1 MSINKG
7 NVFSSKNLCEY
18 MLSSL
23 PKEASPHLRDSYD
36 AVALLSHACMLTVGF
51 RLEGLGEDH
60 KNEEASSDSGDPQPL
75 PPQWNITTTS
85 NYAFRYAHAQSALHY
100 ILKVSR
106 LGSKAIIN
114 ALAIV
119 PDADEKVYTLEIAV
133 KDFLSPS
140 NFPFNL
146 PSLQNEASPTHSGQG
161 DDEEGL
167 QANQNKL
174 SACFISAG
182 RIADLGAMLKFQ
194 IIQKL
199 APSLHKEGYEESAH
213 AASSTTPSQQQ
224 QQPPRQPP
232 PERGDPRPAY
242 DPLRDSDPT
251 FPPSA
256 QPHPF
261 NDPLA
266 EAPPRRPYP
275 AGDFPPPGFE
285 DEYEM
290 NRPPHHMPG
299 GLGGGGG
306 RRPLN
311 IGERDLYPPGM
322 GPHDPLRG
330 PGGGGFGGI
339 GGGGMHPTF
348 DDPLFG
354 GNGGGGGGGGVGGY
368 GGRAPPGARYDPVGP
383 GDGPP
388 DLRGGGRFPGGGGM
402 GGRPP
407 NPFGG
412 FGGGDFI

>member
-23 PKEASPHLRDSYD
+23 PKGVSPELRDPYD
-36 AVALLSHACMLTVGF
+36 AVALLSHACMLAVGF

-60 KNEEASSDSGDPQPL
+60 KTEEASSDPSEPQPL
-75 PPQWNITTTS
+75 PPQWNITTTF
-85 NYAFRYAHAQSALHY
+85 NYAFRYAHTQSSLHY

-114 ALAIV
+114 GLAIV
-119 PDADEKVYTLEIAV
+119 SDADEKVHSLEIAI

-140 NFPFNL
+140 NFPF
-146 PSLQNEASPTHSGQG
+146 SLSSIQNDTSTADPGHG
-161 DDEEGL
+161 DEDQV
-167 QANQNKL
+167 QANANKL

-182 RIADLGAMLKFQ
+182 RIADLGGMLKFQ

-213 AASSTTPSQQQ
+213 AASHASSTTPSE
-224 QQPPRQPP
+224 PTSRQPP

-242 DPLRDSDPT
+242 DPLRDDPT
-251 FPPSA
+251 LPPYA

-266 EAPPRRPYP
+266 EGPPRRPYP

-285 DEYEM
+285 DEYEI

-299 GLGGGGG
+299 GLGGG

-330 PGGGGFGGI
+330 PGGGFGGI
-339 GGGGMHPTF
+339 GGGAMGGGGMHPTF
-348 DDPLFG
+348 DDPLFRG
-354 GNGGGGGGGGVGGY
+354 EGGGGGVGGY

-388 DLRGGGRFPGGGGM
+388 NLRGGGRFPDGGAGGM

>member
-23 PKEASPHLRDSYD
+23 PKGASPHLRNPYD
-36 AVALLSHACMLTVGF
+36 AVALLSHGCMLAVGF

-60 KNEEASSDSGDPQPL
+60 GIGKRPSSHSSHPSVLTLNATEASSDPGEPKPL
-75 PPQWNITTTS
+75 PEQWNTTTTS
-85 NYAFRYAHAQSALHY
+85 NYAFRYAHTQSSLHH
-100 ILKVSR
+100 ILKISR

-114 ALAIV
+114 GLALV
-119 PDADEKVYTLEIAV
+119 PDADEKAHTLEIAV

-140 NFPFNL
+140 NFPFTL
-146 PSLQNEASPTHSGQG
+146 SSPHTSTIDTDHVDEAQENENRLTS
-161 DDEEGL
+161 
-167 QANQNKL
+167 
-174 SACFISAG
+174 CFISAG
-182 RIADLGAMLKFQ
+182 RIADLGSMLKFQ

-199 APSLHKEGYEESAH
+199 APGIRKEGYEESAH
-213 AASSTTPSQQQ
+213 AASHSPSTTPPSESQNQR
-224 QQPPRQPP
+224 QQPPP

-242 DPLRDSDPT
+242 DPLRDDPT
-251 FPPSA
+251 LPPAA
-256 QPHPF
+256 QPHPYH
-261 NDPLA
+261 DPLA
-266 EAPPRRPYP
+266 EGPARRPYP

-290 NRPPHHMPG
+290 NRPPHHMP
-299 GLGGGGG
+299 GG

-348 DDPLFG
+348 DDPLFRG
-354 GNGGGGGGGGVGGY
+354 DGGVGGY
-368 GGRAPPGARYDPVGP
+368 A
-383 GDGPP
+383 
-388 DLRGGGRFPGGGGM
+388 
-402 GGRPP
+402 
-407 NPFGG
+407 
-412 FGGGDFI
+412 